1 MSIHERLKEERE
13 RLRIP
18 QDRFA
23 AVGGVGK
30 RTQINYEAGERLP
43 DASYLSNIAGIGADI
58 AYVVTG
64 QRVGDSQPGP
74 GLTAEEETLLAYY
87 REATKEVRRAALG
100 ALIGASPVASAGGV
114 QGVAMTSHARGGVQI
129 GVAMGTVNASGKQKP
144 R

>member
-30 RTQINYEAGERLP
+30 RSQINYEAGERLP
-43 DASYLSNIAGIGADI
+43 DASYLANIAVLGADI

-64 QRVGDSQPGP
+64 TRAGGTLPGP
-74 GLTAEEETLLAYY
+74 ALTAEEETLLAYY
-87 REATKEVRRAALG
+87 RDATKSVRRAALG
-100 ALIGASPVASAGGV
+100 ALIGASPVPGSGV
-114 QGVAMTSHARGGVQI
+114 RDVTMTSHAQGGVQI
-129 GVAMGTVNASGKQKP
+129 GVAMGGVNASGKRQPKT
-144 R
+144 